1 MIEKL
6 FTYANIVIDR
16 IQIREAFY
24 MILYMSIFAVIVGF
38 TIYLIQ
44 EIFDK
49 KISPKWKVVMWG
61 IFILSL
67 IVPLNINGI
76 YESSN
81 IFMKSLN
88 PIQEI
93 SFKQEVDERQ
103 AEYNAYIQRQDT
115 TFEEYKVVRG
125 NLYTA
130 YAKYIVF
137 DIVIPCL
144 WIGVIGILLLR
155 YLWLRRKMNRL
166 SVSDLLTNKRIL
178 GIFEE
183 TKKELNIKK
192 DMVLI
197 NKKGILS
204 PAIYG
209 IANAKIFLDED
220 NVKEKTDKEIQYIL
234 MHELSHY
241 QGKDLI
247 LNFVLNLLKTIY
259 WFNPFLYVLFKRM
272 RQDMELKADANVLKH
287 LKPEENKEYAMTIIN
302 ALRDRLYKSYKQE
315 VLNLAGVESDT
326 ERRIYMI
333 KFFPK
338 FKAKPFRITI
348 ISLTL
353 MLIIGSIFFIG
364 NIAKVEENYFAYDY
378 EDMIPYKIQYVGDF
392 NSVKNLVQKLSLGN
406 YAQSIFTRNEE
417 ENPEQYYLEIH
428 YYTNYIVE
436 EKNREYEIFK
446 ELPLEKKEELFK
458 KNAVTLLSLI
468 DNLHAVEVIA
478 HQSDY
483 DSDVVYEKTYEREE
497 LEKEYGVDLRTYT
510 YNPDNFPFEE
520 DLVS

>member
-1 MIEKL
+1 MIETL
-6 FTYANIVIDR
+6 FRYVNIVIDR

-49 KISPKWKVVMWG
+49 KISPKWKVIMWG
-61 IFILSL
+61 IFIISL
-67 IVPLNINGI
+67 IVPLNINGV
-76 YESSN
+76 YESNN
-81 IFMKSLN
+81 IFMKILN

-103 AEYNAYIQRQDT
+103 AEYNTYIQRQDT

-125 NLYTA
+125 NLYMA
-130 YAKYIVF
+130 YAKYIAF
-137 DIVIPCL
+137 DIVLPCL
-144 WIGVIGILLLR
+144 WIGMIGILMIR
-155 YLWLRRKMNRL
+155 YLWLRRKINRL
-166 SVSDLLTNKRIL
+166 RVSDLLTNKRIL
-178 GIFEE
+178 EIFEE

-192 DMVLI
+192 DIVLI
-197 NKKGILS
+197 NQKGILS

-209 IANAKIFLDED
+209 IIDTKIFLDED
-220 NVKEKTDKEIQYIL
+220 NVNEKTDKEIKYIF

-241 QGKDLI
+241 KGKDLVM
-247 LNFVLNLLKTIY
+247 NFVLNILRTIY
-259 WFNPFLYVLFKRM
+259 WFNPFLYILFKRM

-302 ALRDRLYKSYKQE
+302 ALRDRLYKSYEQE
-315 VLNLAGVESDT
+315 VLNLAGVENDT

-338 FKAKPFRITI
+338 FKAKPIRITM

-353 MLIIGSIFFIG
+353 IVIIGGIFFIG

-378 EDMIPYKIQYVGDF
+378 EDMIPYKMQYVGDF

-406 YAQSIFTRNEE
+406 YAQSIFTRSEE

-436 EKNREYEIFK
+436 EKNREFEAFK

-468 DNLHAVEVIA
+468 DNLHAVEVIVNE
-478 HQSDY
+478 SDY
-483 DSDVVYEKTYEREE
+483 DSSMIYEKKYTREE

-510 YNPDNFPFEE
+510 YNPDNFPFKE
-520 DLVS
+520 DLES

>member
-6 FTYANIVIDR
+6 FTYANIIIDR

-44 EIFDK
+44 EIFDR

-67 IVPLNINGI
+67 IVPFNINGV
-76 YESSN
+76 YESNN
-81 IFMKSLN
+81 IFMKILN
-88 PIQEI
+88 PIQKI
-93 SFKQEVDERQ
+93 SFRQEVEDRQ
-103 AEYNAYIQRQDT
+103 AEYNSYIQRQDT

-130 YAKYIVF
+130 YAKYIIF

-144 WIGVIGILLLR
+144 WIGIIGILFIR
-155 YLWLRRKMNRL
+155 YLWLKRKMNRL

-192 DMVLI
+192 DIVLI

-209 IANAKIFLDED
+209 VTNTKIFLEED
-220 NVKEKTDKEIQYIL
+220 NVKEKTDKEIQYIF

-241 QGKDLI
+241 QEKDLI
-247 LNFVLNLLKTIY
+247 INFVLNLLRTIY
-259 WFNPFLYVLFKRM
+259 WFNPVLYVLFKRI

-287 LKPEENKEYAMTIIN
+287 LNPEENKEYAMTIIN
-302 ALRDRLYKSYKQE
+302 ALRDRLYKSYEQE

-338 FKAKPFRITI
+338 FKAKPSRITV

-353 MLIIGSIFFIG
+353 MIIIGSIFFIG
-364 NIAKVEENYFAYDY
+364 NITKAEENYFAYDF

-392 NSVKNLVQKLSLGN
+392 SSVKNLVQKLSLGK
-406 YAQSIFTRNEE
+406 YATIYTGREE
-417 ENPEQYYLEIH
+417 ENPEQYYVQIR
-428 YYTNYIVE
+428 YYNEFTAE
-436 EKNREYEIFK
+436 ENREEYEAFK
-446 ELPLEKKEELFK
+446 QLSTEQKEQLFK

-468 DNLHAVEVIA
+468 DNLHSVRIEAKEDRYESSTIYEV
-478 HQSDY
+478 
-483 DSDVVYEKTYEREE
+483 TYTREE

-520 DLVS
+520 NLK

>member
-6 FTYANIVIDR
+6 FTYVNIIIDR

-38 TIYLIQ
+38 TIFLIQ

-49 KISPKWKVVMWG
+49 KISPKWKVIMWG

-67 IVPLNINGI
+67 IIPFNVNGI
-76 YESSN
+76 YESNN
-81 IFMKSLN
+81 IFMKILN

-103 AEYNAYIQRQDT
+103 AEYNTYIQRQDT
-115 TFEEYKVVRG
+115 TFEEYKVIRG
-125 NLYTA
+125 NLYAA

-144 WIGVIGILLLR
+144 WVGIIGILLLR
-155 YLWLRRKMNRL
+155 HLWLRRKVNRL
-166 SVSDLLTNKRIL
+166 RISDLLTNKRIL
-178 GIFEE
+178 EIFEE

-192 DMVLI
+192 DIALI
-197 NKKGILS
+197 NQKWILS

-209 IANAKIFLDED
+209 IIDTKIFLDED
-220 NVKEKTDKEIQYIL
+220 NVKEKTDKEIKYIF

-241 QGKDLI
+241 KGKDLVM
-247 LNFVLNLLKTIY
+247 NFVLNILRTIY
-259 WFNPFLYVLFKRM
+259 WFNPFLYILFKRM
-272 RQDMELKADANVLKH
+272 RQDIELKADANVLKH

-302 ALRDRLYKSYKQE
+302 ALRDRLYKSYEQE

-338 FKAKPFRITI
+338 FKAKPFRITV

-353 MLIIGSIFFIG
+353 IIIVGSIFFIG

-378 EDMIPYKIQYVGDF
+378 EDMIPYKMQYVGDF

-406 YAQSIFTRNEE
+406 YAQSIYTRNEE
-417 ENPEQYYLEIH
+417 ENAEQYYLEIH

-436 EKNREYEIFK
+436 EKNREYEAFK
-446 ELPLEKKEELFK
+446 ELSLEKKEELFK

-468 DNLHAVEVIA
+468 DNLHAVEVIVNE
-478 HQSDY
+478 SDY
-483 DSDVVYEKTYEREE
+483 DSSIIYEKKYTREE

-510 YNPDNFPFEE
+510 YNPDNFPFKE
-520 DLVS
+520 DLES